1 MTNLT
6 CKLYHLWI
14 SPFHEMANITY
25 ETTAMIWKLKGTI
38 KIENWKRKKE
48 KGQQQQQQQQHDNY
62 RIERRRVVATLL
74 VV

>member
-1 MTNLT
+1 MANLT

-38 KIENWKRKKE
+38 KVENWKRKKDYNNNNMTIIGLRDDE
-48 KGQQQQQQQQHDNY
+48 
-62 RIERRRVVATLL
+62 
-74 VV
+74 